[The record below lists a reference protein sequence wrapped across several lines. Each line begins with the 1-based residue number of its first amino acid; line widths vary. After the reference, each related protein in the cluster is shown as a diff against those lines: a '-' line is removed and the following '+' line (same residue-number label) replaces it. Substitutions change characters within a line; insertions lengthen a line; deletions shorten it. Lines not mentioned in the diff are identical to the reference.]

1 MKLKHENSNSFVQK
15 TRIVFVLLALL
26 PFLIVLYVCVY
37 EHIVLTEEITLFFA
51 LALFSILT
59 GFSLL
64 RMFAD
69 KLADL
74 SREIN
79 NIASGEKSDPI
90 QIEADQELNNI
101 AANFN
106 SIQKKLKE
114 VNNNLKKQSVQLMTY
129 SRDLSLAYEKAKEE
143 ERLRRTLSKYVGENL
158 IERLINSKDEMF
170 LENERREVT
179 ILFADIRSFSIIS
192 KNMEAEE
199 VVLMLN
205 EFFSIMTDIVFRNNG
220 VLDKFVGDQI
230 MAVFGL
236 APSENSGPYDAVKTS
251 IEMQDATEELMK
263 VRSKKRKETFGIGI
277 GINTGNAI
285 VGNVGSENRIDFT
298 VIGDSVNIAA
308 RLEQVA
314 KGGEIIIGEET
325 YHQTQ
330 SHFHTQKKKEIS
342 VKNMAEPVVCY
353 NVLWKD
359 HRYREN
365 LLRKP
370 RTVKTQD
377 GQSLSEK
384 I

>member
-1 MKLKHENSNSFVQK
+1 MKLKHQNSNSFVRK

-26 PFLIVLYVCVY
+26 PFLVVLYVCVY
-37 EHIVLTEEITLFFA
+37 EHIELTEEITLFSA
-51 LALFSILT
+51 LVLFSILA

-69 KLADL
+69 KLTDL
-74 SREIN
+74 SRETDS
-79 NIASGEKSDPI
+79 IASGEKSDPI

-114 VNNNLKKQSVQLMTY
+114 VNNNIKKQSVQLMTY
-129 SRDLSLAYEKAKEE
+129 SRDLSSAYEKAKEE
-143 ERLRRTLSKYVGENL
+143 EKLRRTLSKYVGENL

-251 IEMQDATEELMK
+251 IEMQDAAEELMK
-263 VRSKKRKETFGIGI
+263 VRSRKRKETFGIGI

-330 SHFHTQKKKEIS
+330 DRFHTQKKEEIS
-342 VKNMAEPVVCY
+342 VNNMAEPVVCH

-359 HRYREN
+359 RRYREN

-370 RTVKTQD
+370 RSVKTRQA
-377 GQSLSEK
+377 
-384 I
+384 IPI

>member
-1 MKLKHENSNSFVQK
+1 MKLKHQNSNSFVRK

-26 PFLIVLYVCVY
+26 PFLVVLYVCVY
-37 EHIVLTEEITLFFA
+37 EHIELTEEITLFSA
-51 LALFSILT
+51 LVLFSILT

-64 RMFAD
+64 RIFAD

-74 SREIN
+74 SRETDY
-79 NIASGEKSDPI
+79 IASGEKSDPI

-114 VNNNLKKQSVQLMTY
+114 VNNNIKKQSVQLMTY
-129 SRDLSLAYEKAKEE
+129 SRDLSSAYEKAKEE
-143 ERLRRTLSKYVGENL
+143 EKLRRTLSKYVGENL

-251 IEMQDATEELMK
+251 IEMQDAAEELMK
-263 VRSKKRKETFGIGI
+263 VRSRKRKETFGIGI

-330 SHFHTQKKKEIS
+330 DRFHTQKKEEIS
-342 VKNMAEPVVCY
+342 VNNMAEPVVCH

-359 HRYREN
+359 RRYREN

-370 RTVKTQD
+370 RSVKTRQA
-377 GQSLSEK
+377 
-384 I
+384 IPI

>member
-1 MKLKHENSNSFVQK
+1 MKLKHQNSNSFVRK

-26 PFLIVLYVCVY
+26 PFLVVLYVCVY
-37 EHIVLTEEITLFFA
+37 EHIELTEEITLFSA
-51 LALFSILT
+51 LVLFSILA

-69 KLADL
+69 KLTDL
-74 SREIN
+74 SRETDS
-79 NIASGEKSDPI
+79 IASGEKSDPI

-114 VNNNLKKQSVQLMTY
+114 VNNNIKKQSVQLMTY
-129 SRDLSLAYEKAKEE
+129 SRDLSSAYEKAKEE
-143 ERLRRTLSKYVGENL
+143 EKLRRTLSKYVGENL
-158 IERLINSKDEMF
+158 IEMLINSKDEMF

-236 APSENSGPYDAVKTS
+236 APSENSGPHDAVKTS

-263 VRSKKRKETFGIGI
+263 VRSKKRKKTFGVGI

-314 KGGEIIIGEET
+314 KGGEIIIGEES

-330 SHFHTQKKKEIS
+330 DRFHTQKKEEIS
-342 VKNMAEPVVCY
+342 VNNMAEPVVCH

-365 LLRKP
+365 LLKEP
-370 RTVKTQD
+370 GSVKTRQA
-377 GQSLSEK
+377 
-384 I
+384 IPI